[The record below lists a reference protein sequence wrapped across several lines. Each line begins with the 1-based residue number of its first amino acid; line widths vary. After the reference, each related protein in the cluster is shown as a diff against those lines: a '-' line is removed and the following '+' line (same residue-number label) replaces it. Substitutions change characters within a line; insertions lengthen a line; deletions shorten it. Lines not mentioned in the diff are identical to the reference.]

1 MIKTLTVQ
9 EKLTLLPSHLL
20 RELEDYLDFLLQ
32 KYRLPNTTVQA
43 VSTDLFGISR
53 GEIETKGD
61 IISPLEAEWK
71 VMK

>member
-61 IISPLEAEWK
+61 IISPLEVEWK

>member
-20 RELEDYLDFLLQ
+20 RELEDYLDFLLH
-32 KYRLPNTTVQA
+32 KYRVPNTTVQA

-61 IISPLEAEWK
+61 IIKER
-71 VMK
+71 